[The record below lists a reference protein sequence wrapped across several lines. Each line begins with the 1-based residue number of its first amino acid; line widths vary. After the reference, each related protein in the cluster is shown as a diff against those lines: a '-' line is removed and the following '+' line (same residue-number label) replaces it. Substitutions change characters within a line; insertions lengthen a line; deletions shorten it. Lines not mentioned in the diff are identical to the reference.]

1 MHIEL
6 PETVIEEIV
15 ERVKKKLEAE
25 TLGSRD
31 ERDAVAAE
39 YQLRLSRIRAKENI
53 SIQDAAFLLNCSDG
67 HLRNLIKK
75 AKQRKTSR
83 PIPFNDLD
91 GLCTFNREELLAWS
105 RSQRGRTRNGAEEVR
120 RGANI

>member
-6 PETVIEEIV
+6 PETVIEEIA

-75 AKQRKTSR
+75 AKHRKTSR

-105 RSQRGRTRNGAEEVR
+105 RDQRQRTRDGAEEVR
-120 RGANI
+120 HGANI

>member
-1 MHIEL
+1 
-6 PETVIEEIV
+6 V
-15 ERVKKKLEAE
+15 
-25 TLGSRD
+25 S
-31 ERDAVAAE
+31 DAVAAE

-75 AKQRKTSR
+75 AKQRKTSL

-105 RSQRGRTRNGAEEVR
+105 RGHCGRTKDVMEEVR

>member
-1 MHIEL
+1 MQIEL
-6 PETVIEEIV
+6 PEAVIDEIA
-15 ERVKKKLEAE
+15 ERVKRKLEADVQ
-25 TLGSRD
+25 GSVEAID
-31 ERDAVAAE
+31 TVAAE

-75 AKQRKTSR
+75 AKHRKTSR

-91 GLCTFNREELLAWS
+91 GLCTFNREELIAWS
-105 RSQRGRTRNGAEEVR
+105 RAREGRQKDGLKEVR

>member
-1 MHIEL
+1 MQIEL
-6 PETVIEEIV
+6 PEAVIDEIA
-15 ERVKKKLEAE
+15 ERVKRKLEAE
-25 TLGSRD
+25 AHRRR
-31 ERDAVAAE
+31 EEPDAVSAE
-39 YQLRLSRIRAKENI
+39 YQLRLSHIRAKENI

-105 RSQRGRTRNGAEEVR
+105 RGQRGRTRDGAEEVR

>member
-6 PETVIEEIV
+6 PEVVIEEIA
-15 ERVKKKLEAE
+15 ERVRRKLEGE
-25 TLGSRD
+25 SHGRRD
-31 ERDAVAAE
+31 EPDAVAAE

-105 RSQRGRTRNGAEEVR
+105 RGQRGRTRGGAEEVR

>member
-1 MHIEL
+1 MQIEL
-6 PETVIEEIV
+6 PEVLIDEIA
-15 ERVKKKLEAE
+15 ERVRRKLEA
-25 TLGSRD
+25 GAR
-31 ERDAVAAE
+31 ERVEEPDAVAAE

-75 AKQRKTSR
+75 AKHRKTSR

-91 GLCTFNREELLAWS
+91 GLSTFNREELLAWS
-105 RSQRGRTRNGAEEVR
+105 RGHRGRAKDGTEEVQR
-120 RGANI
+120 EANI

>member
-1 MHIEL
+1 MQIEL
-6 PETVIEEIV
+6 PETVIDEIA
-15 ERVKKKLEAE
+15 ERVKRKLEARAQE
-25 TLGSRD
+25 ML
-31 ERDAVAAE
+31 EVFDAVAAE

-75 AKQRKTSR
+75 AKHRKTSR

-105 RSQRGRTRNGAEEVR
+105 RGQRGRMKDGMEEVR

>member
-1 MHIEL
+1 MQIEL
-6 PETVIEEIV
+6 PESVIDEMA
-15 ERVKKKLEAE
+15 ERVKRKLDAKAQ
-25 TLGSRD
+25 
-31 ERDAVAAE
+31 ERLEEPDAVSAE

-67 HLRNLIKK
+67 HSRNLIKK
-75 AKQRKTSR
+75 AKHRKTSR

-105 RSQRGRTRNGAEEVR
+105 RGRGGRTKDGTEEVQ

>member
-1 MHIEL
+1 MQIEL
-6 PETVIEEIV
+6 PEAVIDEIA
-15 ERVKKKLEAE
+15 ERVKRKLEA
-25 TLGSRD
+25 
-31 ERDAVAAE
+31 DAQGRGEATDTVATE

-75 AKQRKTSR
+75 AKHRNTSR

-91 GLCTFNREELLAWS
+91 GLCTFNREELIAWS
-105 RSQRGRTRNGAEEVR
+105 RGREGRTKDGLKEVR
-120 RGANI
+120 RGTNI

>member
-1 MHIEL
+1 MQIEL
-6 PETVIEEIV
+6 PESVVDEIV
-15 ERVKKKLEAE
+15 ERVKRKLEAE
-25 TLGSRD
+25 AHGRREGT
-31 ERDAVAAE
+31 DAVSVE

-105 RSQRGRTRNGAEEVR
+105 RGHRGRAKDSTEEVR
-120 RGANI
+120 HGANI

>member
-1 MHIEL
+1 MLIEL
-6 PETVIEEIV
+6 PDVVVDEIV
-15 ERVKKKLEAE
+15 ERVKRKLEAE
-25 TLGSRD
+25 AQRQPR
-31 ERDAVAAE
+31 EPDAVAVE
-39 YQLRLSRIRAKENI
+39 YQLKLSRIRAKENI

-75 AKQRKTSR
+75 AKHRKTSR

-91 GLCTFNREELLAWS
+91 GLSTFNREELLAWS
-105 RSQRGRTRNGAEEVR
+105 RGHRGRANDGTEEVQ